1 MKERGEPETSDFS
14 CILRG
19 EVTYLEEI
27 KDYITQEYVSKGLV
41 TLVNSS
47 NIKKETHILTDAQ
60 WKEYQKLKNCREKN
74 LVGAGF
80 P

>member
-1 MKERGEPETSDFS
+1 MRERGVTETSDFS

-19 EVTYLEEI
+19 KTTYLEEI
-27 KDYITQEYVSKGLV
+27 KDYITQEYVTKGLI

-47 NIKKETHILTDAQ
+47 YTKETHILTDDQ

>member
-1 MKERGEPETSDFS
+1 MKERGGTENSDFS

-27 KDYITQEYVSKGLV
+27 KDYITQEYVTKGLV
-41 TLVNSS
+41 TLVNPSYT
-47 NIKKETHILTDAQ
+47 KETHILTDDQ
-60 WKEYQKLKNCREKN
+60 WKEYQKLKKCREEN
-74 LVGAGF
+74 LIGAGF